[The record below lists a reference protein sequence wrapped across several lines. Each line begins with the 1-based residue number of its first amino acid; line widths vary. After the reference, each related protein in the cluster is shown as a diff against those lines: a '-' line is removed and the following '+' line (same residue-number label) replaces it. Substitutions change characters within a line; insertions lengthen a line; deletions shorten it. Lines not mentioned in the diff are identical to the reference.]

1 MENLFSDLIKSFAQL
16 ILIVAKTFTPAIIGL
31 VLAYLFSGP
40 AEWIRIKLYKPQD
53 EILTSSA
60 PKGRVPSI
68 IITYLLVIVILLSTF
83 YAFAILILGTIP
95 TDNLTDTAT
104 DIYEYFHSV
113 EPLSNW
119 IEEKFSLSSLAQM
132 AASFVNTLVNFFV
145 GVVISIYLIKDKEFF
160 LSLWQKFL
168 SLILSQRLHGQVN
181 EMAGEIHLVL
191 STFLKGAF
199 IDGVIMAL
207 LSSAVLSALKI
218 KFAVVIGIL
227 AGILNIIPYFGPFL
241 GMVPAVLMAYVSG
254 GLLRCLFT
262 IIALLVVQQLDSNYI
277 YPKVVGNSIGLHP
290 VFVLISVTVFGHFGG
305 ILGMLVAVPTAG
317 IIQVLIKKWA
327 YSK

>member
-1 MENLFSDLIKSFAQL
+1 MENLFLELIKSFSQL
-16 ILIVAKTFTPAIIGL
+16 FLAVIRTFLPAIIGL
-31 VLAYLFSGP
+31 VLAYLFYGP
-40 AEWIRIKLYKPQD
+40 AEWIRIKLYRPQN
-53 EILTSSA
+53 EIMISTA

-113 EPLSNW
+113 EPLSDW
-119 IEEKFSLSSLAQM
+119 IEDKFSLPSIAQM
-132 AASFVNTLVNFFV
+132 AASLVSTLVKVFV

-160 LSLWQKFL
+160 ISLWQKFL
-168 SLILSQRLHGQVN
+168 SLVLGQRLHGHVN
-181 EMAGEIHLVL
+181 EIAAEIHLVL
-191 STFLKGAF
+191 ATFLKGAF
-199 IDGVIMAL
+199 IDGVLIAL
-207 LSSAVLSALKI
+207 LSSIVLSVLEI

-254 GLLRCLFT
+254 GLLRCLT
-262 IIALLVVQQLDSNYI
+262 TLIALLVVQQLDSNYI

-290 VFVLISVTVFGHFGG
+290 VFVLISVTVFGQFGG